1 MQSNHKATVK
11 LLQNYHIISIS
22 SIIVCRNSN
31 HIITLLCGSML
42 GFIGYQYS
50 IKLTCHCTSMFL
62 HNQQVYLFSKVI
74 AHQNHGLGATGYVG
88 VGGKSAI
95 VSGVDVVT

>member
-22 SIIVCRNSN
+22 SIIVRRNSN
-31 HIITLLCGSML
+31 RIITLSCGSML

-74 AHQNHGLGATGYVG
+74 AHQYQTLKATGWLLEVKNLSFYLVFML
-88 VGGKSAI
+88 
-95 VSGVDVVT
+95 